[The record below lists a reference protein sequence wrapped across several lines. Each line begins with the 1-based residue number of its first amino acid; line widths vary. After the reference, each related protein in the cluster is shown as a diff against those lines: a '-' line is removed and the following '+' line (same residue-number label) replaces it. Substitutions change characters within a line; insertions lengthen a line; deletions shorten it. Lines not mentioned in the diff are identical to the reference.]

1 LTVFRTPWETGP
13 APTEALLPGPTPPS
27 KPKPRGRRWVLPQA
41 GPARGFPA
49 WLYHRL
55 TITRLTITGPAG
67 VVAEFAA
74 AARGSGVVPWQID
87 SAALEEDVF
96 NLAAAQ
102 PPAQR
107 SLSIE
112 GCRILA
118 RQFRDRVEARQARAA
133 ALIGRSQACPFDLH
147 AMLPVPAA
155 ILQQGPMH
163 PASLAWLRDHWGIS
177 DGLRHIVEL
186 ADPRPGRR
194 LSRNHAVLGYG
205 FFTGDDTPRAAIAQL
220 AARWTALRFV
230 LQPRPD

>member
-1 LTVFRTPWETGP
+1 MTVFRTPWETDP
-13 APTEALLPGPTPPS
+13 APAEALISEPAPAP
-27 KPKPRGRRWVLPQA
+27 KPKPRGRQWVLPQA
-41 GPARGFPA
+41 RPVRGSPV
-49 WLYHRL
+49 WLYHH
-55 TITRLTITGPAG
+55 LTITGPAG
-67 VVAEFAA
+67 VVAEFGA

-87 SAALEEDVF
+87 SAALEEHVF
-96 NLAAAQ
+96 NLAVAQ
-102 PPAQR
+102 PPARR

-118 RQFRDRVEARQARAA
+118 RQFCDRVEARQARAA

-147 AMLPVPAA
+147 TLLPVPAA
-155 ILQQGPMH
+155 ILQQGPTH
-163 PASLAWLRDHWGIS
+163 PTCLAWLRDHWGVS

-194 LSRNHAVLGYG
+194 LPRHHAVLGYG
-205 FFTGDDTPRAAIAQL
+205 FFTADDTPRAAIPRL